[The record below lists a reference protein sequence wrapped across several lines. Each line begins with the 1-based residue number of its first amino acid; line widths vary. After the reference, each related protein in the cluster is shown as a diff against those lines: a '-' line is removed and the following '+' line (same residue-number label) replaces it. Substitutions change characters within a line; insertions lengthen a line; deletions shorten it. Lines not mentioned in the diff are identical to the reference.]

1 MSIQRQYTQPSC
13 TLLLEGIEEV
23 SETEN
28 DILDGQLPM
37 SILVN
42 AECNFLGSNQ
52 KLSGGMVFLNNL
64 ARAVS
69 DYAQG
74 VLSGLPHPQMETTE
88 YPQIQIEKV
97 ADRHLH
103 RFTLQPAPDSGEPE
117 QTLELTTVEL
127 FDLVDVIDQ
136 FYADRH
142 TLPNLALELRS
153 LSKRYRQ
160 PEQPLAE
167 RVTPLLVGAGSLA
180 IAAGVLF
187 MIPIPKVPEPK
198 PELETNPTPTETVPT
213 QPDTSP
219 PGTNPEVETS
229 KPESDDRK

>member
-28 DILDGQLPM
+28 NNILDGQSPM

-52 KLSGGMVFLNNL
+52 TLSGGMVFLSNL
-64 ARAVS
+64 ASAVS
-69 DYAQG
+69 NYAQG
-74 VLSGLPHPQMETTE
+74 VLSGIPHPPVETPE

-97 ADRHLH
+97 AAQHLH
-103 RFTLQPAPDSGEPE
+103 RFTLQPVPDSGEPE

-136 FYADRH
+136 LYADRH
-142 TLPNLALELRS
+142 TLPNLTLELRS
-153 LSKRYRQ
+153 LNKRYRQ

-167 RVTPLLVGAGSLA
+167 RATPLLVGAGSLA
-180 IAAGVLF
+180 IAAGLLF
-187 MIPIPKVPEPK
+187 MIPVPEVREPK
-198 PELETNPTPTETVPT
+198 PELDTNLPPTETIPT
-213 QPDTSP
+213 QPETPS
-219 PGTNPEVETS
+219 PGTNPEA
-229 KPESDDRK
+229 ESGVSESEAK

>member
-23 SETEN
+23 SETKN
-28 DILDGQLPM
+28 DILDGQSPM

-42 AECNFLGSNQ
+42 AECNFLSSNQ
-52 KLSGGMVFLNNL
+52 KLSGGSVFLKNL
-64 ARAVS
+64 ARSVS

-74 VLSGLPHPQMETTE
+74 VLSGLPHPQVETTE
-88 YPQIQIEKV
+88 HPQIQIEKV
-97 ADRHLH
+97 AAQHLH
-103 RFTLQPAPDSGEPE
+103 RFTLKPVPDSGEPE
-117 QTLELTTVEL
+117 QIIDLTTVEL

-167 RVTPLLVGAGSLA
+167 RATPLLVGVGSLA

-187 MIPIPKVPEPK
+187 MIPIPEVREPK
-198 PELETNPTPTETVPT
+198 PELETNSVPTETIPTPTET
-213 QPDTSP
+213 SP
-219 PGTNPEVETS
+219 PVTNPEAESGVSEEET
-229 KPESDDRK
+229 K